1 MRKVFLKMTMKS
13 LRYDARSGR
22 NVARA
27 SHYGQCI
34 GANTYPLEQSRKKEE
49 SMRTCSHWT
58 AAAVLLGTL
67 ACLSTAAVAQSY
79 PTKPVRIL
87 VGFAPGGGTDIMA
100 RAVAAKLGES
110 MKQQFIV
117 ENRPGAN
124 ANLAAKLAAES
135 PADGYTILFMSVAH
149 IMSKPVYKNLGYDIE
164 RDLTPITVVSD
175 VSNVLAAHPSLPART
190 VKELVAL
197 ARSKP
202 GELTY
207 ATSGVASPEHFA
219 GELFKMMT
227 KTNLLMVPYKGGG
240 PIAIDLVAG
249 HVITSFSTM
258 PPIIPHIRA
267 NRVRAIAV
275 TKEKRASVL
284 PDVPTI
290 AETVPGY
297 AMSTWYGAV
306 APAKT
311 PRDIVVRL
319 NQEMVKALA
328 LPDVKERLASL
339 GAEIVASSPDET
351 AAFFRTELAKYTKVA
366 EAAKIRAE

>member
-1 MRKVFLKMTMKS
+1 MTS
-13 LRYDARSGR
+13 IRTTTAVAALLTALGCASG
-22 NVARA
+22 AA
-27 SHYGQCI
+27 LAQ
-34 GANTYPLEQSRKKEE
+34 TYP
-49 SMRTCSHWT
+49 
-58 AAAVLLGTL
+58 A
-67 ACLSTAAVAQSY
+67 
-79 PTKPVRIL
+79 KPVRIL

-100 RAVAAKLGES
+100 RAVGAKLTES

-124 ANLAAKLAAES
+124 ANLAAKLAAEA

-175 VSNVLAAHPSLPART
+175 VSNVLAAHPSLPAKT
-190 VKELVAL
+190 VKEVIAL
-197 ARSKP
+197 ARAKP
-202 GELTY
+202 GQLTY

-219 GELFKMMT
+219 GEMFKMMT
-227 KTNLLMVPYKGGG
+227 NTNLLMVPYKGGG

-267 NRVRAIAV
+267 GRVRAVAV
-275 TKEKRASVL
+275 TKDKRAGVL

-311 PRDIVVRL
+311 PREIVVRL

-328 LPDVKERLASL
+328 LPDVKERMASL
-339 GAEIVASSPDET
+339 GAEIVATSPEQT
-351 AAFFRTELAKYTKVA
+351 VAFFKSELAKYTKVA